1 MVMRYRV
8 LGILF
13 LAVVLLVACGD
24 NGTSTAVPAVEN
36 GQSGAVTTADSA
48 AGAPAATAEL
58 PTATAVPPTP
68 TPSEPLA
75 ALVNDEP
82 VFLATYEK
90 ELARYEQ
97 AQVELG
103 LAGDDNYRSL
113 VLDALIERTLIA
125 QAAAAQDVTVT
136 PPMVEEM
143 LVELRETAGGEA
155 NFTAWLEANQ
165 FTLEEFRQELAAEM
179 VTEQMVAV
187 VTADVP
193 VAVEQVRAR
202 YIQVD
207 DSALATSL
215 LEQLR
220 AGADFALLA
229 QQHSLDRA
237 TAQNGGDLGFFAQ
250 GSLLV
255 PEVET
260 AAFALAEPLDVSD
273 VVSATNAQG
282 QTTYYLVQL
291 IERDPQRPLT
301 ADLRYVLL
309 QERFE
314 SWLDELWQEAEIVR
328 FVDTGA

>member
-1 MVMRYRV
+1 MRYR
-8 LGILF
+8 LLTILF
-13 LAVVLLVACGD
+13 LALVLLIACND
-24 NGTSTAVPAVEN
+24 NPAP
-36 GQSGAVTTADSA
+36 ATTPDAAGIEAGPVIATDSA
-48 AGAPAATAEL
+48 PVDPAATTE
-58 PTATAVPPTP
+58 PPPPTAVPPTP

-97 AQVELG
+97 AQAELG
-103 LAGDDNYRSL
+103 LAGDDNYRTL

-125 QAAAAQDVTVT
+125 QAAAAQDVAVT
-136 PPMVEEM
+136 PTMVEEK
-143 LVELRETAGGEA
+143 LAELRETAGGEA

-207 DSALATSL
+207 DAAQAGSL
-215 LEQLR
+215 LEQVR

-237 TAQNGGDLGFFAQ
+237 TAQNGGDLGFFAR

-255 PEVET
+255 PEVEA
-260 AAFALAEPLDVSD
+260 AAFALAESLAVSD
-273 VVSATNAQG
+273 VVSATNDQG

-301 ADLRYVLL
+301 ADLRYLLL

-314 SWLDELWQEAEIVR
+314 GWLDELWQEAEIVR

>member
-1 MVMRYRV
+1 MRYRV
-8 LGILF
+8 LTILF
-13 LAVVLLVACGD
+13 LALVFLIACND
-24 NGTSTAVPAVEN
+24 NS
-36 GQSGAVTTADSA
+36 
-48 AGAPAATAEL
+48 APAATPAAPGEIEASPVSATDNTAVEAAATEPPA
-58 PTATAVPPTP
+58 PTVVPPTP

-75 ALVNDEP
+75 ALVNGEP
-82 VFLATYEK
+82 VFLAAYEK

-97 AQVELG
+97 AHAELG
-103 LAGDDNYRSL
+103 LAADDNYRTL
-113 VLDALIERTLIA
+113 VLDALIERALIA
-125 QAAAAQDVTVT
+125 QAAAGQNIAVT
-136 PPMVEEM
+136 PPMVEEK
-143 LVELRETAGGEA
+143 LAELRETAGGET
-155 NFTAWLEANQ
+155 NFTAWLEANH

-179 VTEQMVAV
+179 ITGQMVAV
-187 VTADVP
+187 ITADVP

-207 DSALATSL
+207 DAALAGSL
-215 LEQLR
+215 LEQVR

-237 TAQNGGDLGFFAQ
+237 TAQNGGDLGFFAR

-255 PEVET
+255 PEVEA
-260 AAFALAEPLDVSD
+260 AAFALAEPLASSE
-273 VVSATNAQG
+273 VVSATNIQG

>member
-1 MVMRYRV
+1 MRYR
-8 LGILF
+8 LLTILF
-13 LAVVLLVACGD
+13 LALVLLIACND
-24 NGTSTAVPAVEN
+24 NPAP
-36 GQSGAVTTADSA
+36 ATTPDAAGIEAGPVIATDSA
-48 AGAPAATAEL
+48 PVDPAATTE
-58 PTATAVPPTP
+58 PPPPTAVPPTP

-97 AQVELG
+97 AQAELG
-103 LAGDDNYRSL
+103 LAGDDNYRTL

-125 QAAAAQDVTVT
+125 QAAAAQDVAVT
-136 PPMVEEM
+136 PTMVEEK
-143 LVELRETAGGEA
+143 LAELRETAGGEA

-207 DSALATSL
+207 DAALAGSL
-215 LEQLR
+215 LEQVR

-237 TAQNGGDLGFFAQ
+237 TAQNGGDLGFFAR

-255 PEVET
+255 PQVEA
-260 AAFALAEPLDVSD
+260 AAFALAESLAVSD
-273 VVSATNAQG
+273 VVSATNDQG

-314 SWLDELWQEAEIVR
+314 GWLDELWQEAEIVR

>member
-1 MVMRYRV
+1 MRYPV
-8 LGILF
+8 LTILF
-13 LAVVLLVACGD
+13 LALVFLIACND
-24 NGTSTAVPAVEN
+24 NPAPATTPVGTGIEAGSITTTHSASSVP
-36 GQSGAVTTADSA
+36 VTT
-48 AGAPAATAEL
+48 TE
-58 PTATAVPPTP
+58 PTTPTAVPPTP

-82 VFLATYEK
+82 VLLATYEK

-97 AQVELG
+97 AQTELG
-103 LAGDDNYRSL
+103 LAGDDNYRAL
-113 VLDALIERTLIA
+113 VLDALIERALIA

-136 PPMVEEM
+136 LPMVEEK
-143 LVELRETAGGEA
+143 LAELREMAGGEA

-187 VTADVP
+187 VTAEVP
-193 VAVEQVRAR
+193 VTLEQVRAR

-207 DSALATSL
+207 DASLARSL
-215 LEQLR
+215 LEQVR

-237 TAQNGGDLGFFAQ
+237 TAQNGGDLGFFAR

-255 PEVET
+255 TEVEA
-260 AAFALAEPLDVSD
+260 AAFALAEPLEVSD
-273 VVSATNAQG
+273 VVSATNDQG

-291 IERDPQRPLT
+291 VERDPERPLT

-314 SWLDELWQEAEIVR
+314 GWLDELWQEAEIVR

>member
-1 MVMRYRV
+1 MRYR
-8 LGILF
+8 LLTILF
-13 LAVVLLVACGD
+13 WALVLLIACND
-24 NGTSTAVPAVEN
+24 NPTPATTPAAAGIEAGPVTA
-36 GQSGAVTTADSA
+36 TDSA
-48 AGAPAATAEL
+48 SVDRAATTE
-58 PTATAVPPTP
+58 PPPTAVPPTP

-103 LAGDDNYRSL
+103 LAGDDNYRTL
-113 VLDALIERTLIA
+113 VLDALIERALIA
-125 QAAAAQDVTVT
+125 QAAAAQDVAVT
-136 PPMVEEM
+136 PPVVEEK

-165 FTLEEFRQELAAEM
+165 FSLEEFRQELAAEM
-179 VTEQMVAV
+179 VTEQMVAR

-193 VAVEQVRAR
+193 LAVEQVRAR

-207 DSALATSL
+207 DAALAGSL
-215 LEQLR
+215 LEQVR
-220 AGADFALLA
+220 AGADFGLLA

-237 TAQNGGDLGFFAQ
+237 TAQNGGDLGFFAH

-255 PEVET
+255 PEVEA
-260 AAFALAEPLDVSD
+260 AAFALAESLAVSD
-273 VVSATNAQG
+273 VVSATNDQG

-301 ADLRYVLL
+301 ADLRYLLL

-314 SWLDELWQEAEIVR
+314 GWLDELWQEAEIVR

>member
-1 MVMRYRV
+1 MRYRI
-8 LGILF
+8 LTILF
-13 LAVVLLVACGD
+13 LALVLLIACNDNPAPVATPDAAGIEASP
-24 NGTSTAVPAVEN
+24 GTITDTAPV
-36 GQSGAVTTADSA
+36 DSA
-48 AGAPAATAEL
+48 ATTEPPT
-58 PTATAVPPTP
+58 PTAIPPTP

-97 AQVELG
+97 AQAELG
-103 LAGDDNYRSL
+103 LVGDDNYRAL

-125 QAAAAQDVTVT
+125 QAAAAQDVTIT
-136 PPMVEEM
+136 PSMVEEM
-143 LVELRETAGGEA
+143 LAELRETAGGEA
-155 NFTAWLEANQ
+155 NFAAWLEANH

-187 VTADVP
+187 ITADVP

-207 DSALATSL
+207 DAALADSL
-215 LEQLR
+215 LEQIR

-237 TAQNGGDLGFFAQ
+237 TAQNGGDLGFFAR

-255 PEVET
+255 PEVEA
-260 AAFALAEPLDVSD
+260 AAFALAEPLAVSD

-282 QTTYYLVQL
+282 QTTFYLVQL

-309 QERFE
+309 QEHFE

>member
-1 MVMRYRV
+1 MRYR
-8 LGILF
+8 LLTILF
-13 LAVVLLVACGD
+13 LALVLLIACNDNPAPATTPDAAGVVAGPVIA
-24 NGTSTAVPAVEN
+24 T
-36 GQSGAVTTADSA
+36 DSA
-48 AGAPAATAEL
+48 PVDPAATTE
-58 PTATAVPPTP
+58 PPPPTAVPPTP

-90 ELARYEQ
+90 ELARFEQ
-97 AQVELG
+97 AQAELG
-103 LAGDDNYRSL
+103 LAGDDNYRTL

-125 QAAAAQDVTVT
+125 QAAAAQDVAVT
-136 PPMVEEM
+136 PTMVEEK
-143 LVELRETAGGEA
+143 LAELRETAGGEA

-207 DSALATSL
+207 DAALAGSL
-215 LEQLR
+215 LEQVR

-237 TAQNGGDLGFFAQ
+237 TAQNGGDLGFFAR

-255 PEVET
+255 PQVEA
-260 AAFALAEPLDVSD
+260 AAFALAESLAVSD
-273 VVSATNAQG
+273 VVSATNDQG

-314 SWLDELWQEAEIVR
+314 GWLDELWQEAEIVR